1 MNPAPLLLAAALTCD
16 LGSKPTSPA
25 DAPET
30 AAFRTSAQRGLT
42 FLANTSRAWTQAN
55 PGCYGC
61 HVHSVTM
68 EGLSIGKHNR
78 YDVSLSDL
86 KLMATAMLNN
96 TQGVHTTTF
105 TTARAFGGVAF
116 ARYDQLVDAALT
128 DDLLK
133 VARRLID
140 DQQGDGSVKVDDTRF
155 PIESGVVQ
163 ATFQAMQ
170 TWRQAYARTADDVW
184 LTPLRK
190 AEEYLQVRAAGRR
203 LPVSG
208 DAPASQRA
216 NDPELT
222 GGRPGIDGLSL
233 QDRAY
238 TLLGLTAAGVGS
250 GEKLSLALQRA
261 LLQAQ
266 RRDGG
271 WGFNE
276 ASDAFATGQ
285 VLYALR
291 SAGLSEKEPA
301 ISRGMTWL
309 VERQQKSGGWGG
321 AVSTSG
327 NSALGEAMWAV
338 LGLVTV
344 DVMSV
349 AVTGVVDGQHVQ
361 PTMKL
366 DVSAKDN
373 RSGGVK
379 RLELFVDDLPVHA
392 SCGAGLSYEWKTE
405 GLSAGKHLLDVVA
418 TNAKGETQKRRFEV
432 YAGDVYLTQLGSRF
446 DAQRQV
452 VEVTARDIATSAHE
466 VLFEVLAVETKDGQ
480 PVPGKVVHTAKQAGK
495 AGALT
500 LSWDGKGAEK
510 GRYFA
515 RVTVLGEAAKALHT
529 EQLFVFNEREEVQR
543 NTFAEVQGRV
553 NLAAEDAANTEME
566 LVDEKGRVV
575 QTTRS
580 TAQGN
585 YRFKNVDQGTYTV
598 RARKEGFKDLE
609 SSKVEAKPAAAPA
622 SVNMGW

>member
-1 MNPAPLLLAAALTCD
+1 MNLAPVLLAAALTCD
-16 LGSKPTSPA
+16 LGSKPA
-25 DAPET
+25 AEAGAAET
-30 AAFRTSAQRGLT
+30 QAFRTSAQRGLT
-42 FLANTSRAWTQAN
+42 FLANQSRSWTRAN

-61 HVHSVTM
+61 HVHSVTL

-78 YDVSLSDL
+78 YDVTLSDL
-86 KLMATAMLNN
+86 KLMAAAMLND

-116 ARYDQLVDAALT
+116 SRYDQLVDGALT

-190 AEEYLQVRAAGRR
+190 AEEYLQVRASK
-203 LPVSG
+203 L
-208 DAPASQRA
+208 
-216 NDPELT
+216 
-222 GGRPGIDGLSL
+222 DGLSL

-250 GEKLSLALQRA
+250 GEKLSLSLQRA
-261 LLQAQ
+261 LLAAQ
-266 RRDGG
+266 KKDGG

-291 SAGLSEKEPA
+291 TAGLSEKEPA
-301 ISRGMTWL
+301 VARGMSWL

-349 AVTGVVDGQHVQ
+349 AVSGVVDGQHVA
-361 PTMKL
+361 PSMKL
-366 DVSAKDN
+366 DVTAKDN

-379 RLELFVDDLPVHA
+379 KLELFVDDLPVHA
-392 SCGAGLSYEWKTE
+392 SCGAGLSYEWKTAA
-405 GLSAGKHLLDVVA
+405 LNPGKHLLDVVA

-432 YAGDVYLTQLGSRF
+432 YAGDVYLTSLGSRF

-452 VEVTARDIATSAHE
+452 VEVTARDIATEAHQ

-480 PVPGKVVHTAKQAGK
+480 PVPGKVVHSAAQAGK
-495 AGALT
+495 TGALT
-500 LSWDGKGAEK
+500 VSWDGKGAEK

-515 RVTVLGEAAKALHT
+515 RLTVKDAAGKALHT
-529 EQLFVFNEREEVQR
+529 EQVLVFNEREEVQR
-543 NTFAEVQGRV
+543 STFAEVGGRL
-553 NLAAEDAANTEME
+553 NLAAEDAANTEVE
-566 LVDEKGRVV
+566 LVDERGRVV
-575 QTTRS
+575 QSTRS

-585 YRFKNVDQGTYTV
+585 YRFKNVDEGTYTV
-598 RARKEGFKDLE
+598 RAKKAGFKDLE
-609 SSKVEAKPAAAPA
+609 SSKIQAAPAAAPA